1 MSNQYDSRGGHH
13 SQLGPS
19 GTGAQ
24 NFIIPTV
31 IEQTH
36 RGERGWDIFSR
47 LLKDRIV
54 FLGTP
59 VNDDIANIIVAQL
72 LFLESEDPDKDIMLY
87 INSPG
92 GLVTS
97 GMMIYDTMQYVRCD
111 VATICMGQAASMG
124 AFLLTAGAKGKR
136 FALPNARIMI
146 HQPLGGFQGQAT
158 DIDIHAKEILK
169 TRDRMNELMSKH
181 TGHPVEKIKHDT
193 ERDYFLSAD
202 ESKTYGLIDEVLVKK
217 KDEAKK

>member
-1 MSNQYDSRGGHH
+1 MANRNGALGMS
-13 SQLGPS
+13 
-19 GTGAQ
+19 

-59 VNDDIANIIVAQL
+59 VDDQIANIIVAQM

-92 GLVTS
+92 GLVTA

-111 VATICMGQAASMG
+111 IATICMGQAASM
-124 AFLLTAGAKGKR
+124 AAWLLAAGSKGKR
-136 FALPNARIMI
+136 YSLPNARIML

-169 TRDRMNELMSKH
+169 TRDRMNELLAKH
-181 TGHPVEKIKHDT
+181 TGHDINKIKHDT
-193 ERDYFLSAD
+193 ERDFFMSAAEAKEYGVVD
-202 ESKTYGLIDEVLVKK
+202 EILIKK
-217 KDEAKK
+217 KEEKEKK

>member
-1 MSNQYDSRGGHH
+1 MSKSPIVDAPPLQTS
-13 SQLGPS
+13 
-19 GTGAQ
+19 

-59 VNDDIANIIVAQL
+59 VDDQIANIIVAQM

-92 GLVTS
+92 GLVTA

-124 AFLLTAGAKGKR
+124 AWLLAAGTKGKR
-136 FALPNARIMI
+136 YSLPNARIML

-169 TRDRMNELMSKH
+169 TRDRMNELLSKH
-181 TGHPVEKIKHDT
+181 TGHPLDKIKHDT
-193 ERDYFLSAD
+193 ERDFFMSAVEAKEYGVVD
-202 ESKTYGLIDEVLVKK
+202 EILVKK
-217 KDEAKK
+217 KEEKKA

>member
-1 MSNQYDSRGGHH
+1 MANRN
-13 SQLGPS
+13 
-19 GTGAQ
+19 GALDTT

-59 VNDDIANIIVAQL
+59 VDDQIANIIVAQM
-72 LFLESEDPDKDIMLY
+72 LFLESEDPDKDVMLY

-92 GLVTS
+92 GLVTA

-111 VATICMGQAASMG
+111 VATICMGQAASM
-124 AFLLTAGAKGKR
+124 AAWLLAAGSKGKR
-136 FALPNARIMI
+136 YSLPNARIML

-169 TRDRMNELMSKH
+169 TRDRMNELLAKH
-181 TGHPVEKIKHDT
+181 TGHDINKIKHDT
-193 ERDYFLSAD
+193 ERDFFMSAA
-202 ESKTYGLIDEVLVKK
+202 EAKEYGVIDEILIKK
-217 KDEAKK
+217 KEEKK

>member
-1 MSNQYDSRGGHH
+1 MANK
-13 SQLGPS
+13 
-19 GTGAQ
+19 TGALGTMD
-24 NFIIPTV
+24 FIIPTV

-59 VNDDIANIIVAQL
+59 VDDQIANIIVAQM

-92 GLVTS
+92 GLVTA

-111 VATICMGQAASMG
+111 VATICMGQAASM
-124 AFLLTAGAKGKR
+124 AAWLLAAGSKGKR
-136 FALPNARIMI
+136 YSLPNARIML

-169 TRDRMNELMSKH
+169 TRDRMNELLAKH
-181 TGHPVEKIKHDT
+181 TGHPIDKIKHDT
-193 ERDYFLSAD
+193 ERDFFMSAA
-202 ESKTYGLIDEVLVKK
+202 EAKEYGVIDEILIKK
-217 KDEAKK
+217 KEEKK

>member
-1 MSNQYDSRGGHH
+1 MGDYKKGA
-13 SQLGPS
+13 LGM
-19 GTGAQ
+19 TD
-24 NFIIPTV
+24 FIIPTV

-59 VNDDIANIIVAQL
+59 VDDQIANIIVAQM

-92 GLVTS
+92 GLVTA

-111 VATICMGQAASMG
+111 VATICMGQAASM
-124 AFLLTAGAKGKR
+124 AAWLLAAGTKGKR
-136 FALPNARIMI
+136 YSLPNARIML

-169 TRDRMNELMSKH
+169 TRDRMNELLAKH
-181 TGHPVEKIKHDT
+181 SGHPIDKIKHDT
-193 ERDYFLSAD
+193 ERDFFMSAAEAKEYGVVD
-202 ESKTYGLIDEVLVKK
+202 EILVKK
-217 KDEAKK
+217 KEEKK

>member
-1 MSNQYDSRGGHH
+1 MANGQNGNGNGA
-13 SQLGPS
+13 LGL
-19 GTGAQ
+19 T

-59 VNDDIANIIVAQL
+59 VDDQIANIIVAQM

-92 GLVTS
+92 GLVTA

-111 VATICMGQAASMG
+111 VATICMGQAASM
-124 AFLLTAGAKGKR
+124 AAWLMAAGTKGKR
-136 FALPNARIMI
+136 YSLPNARIML

-169 TRDRMNELMSKH
+169 TRDRMNELLAKH
-181 TGHPVEKIKHDT
+181 TGHDINKIKHDT
-193 ERDYFLSAD
+193 ERDFFMSAA
-202 ESKTYGLIDEVLVKK
+202 EAKEYGVIDEILMKK
-217 KDEAKK
+217 KEEKK

>member
-1 MSNQYDSRGGHH
+1 MTNKNGA
-13 SQLGPS
+13 LGM
-19 GTGAQ
+19 TD
-24 NFIIPTV
+24 FIIPTV

-59 VNDDIANIIVAQL
+59 VDDQIANIIVAQM

-92 GLVTS
+92 GLVTA
-97 GMMIYDTMQYVRCD
+97 GMMVYDTMQYVRCD
-111 VATICMGQAASMG
+111 VATICMGQAASM
-124 AFLLTAGAKGKR
+124 AAWLLAAGTKGKR
-136 FALPNARIMI
+136 YSLPNARIML

-169 TRDRMNELMSKH
+169 TRDRMNELLAKH
-181 TGHPVEKIKHDT
+181 TGHPIDRIKHDT
-193 ERDYFLSAD
+193 ERDFFMSAA
-202 ESKTYGLIDEVLVKK
+202 EAKEYNVIDEVLIKK
-217 KDEAKK
+217 KEEKK

>member
-1 MSNQYDSRGGHH
+1 MNKRGALET
-13 SQLGPS
+13 S
-19 GTGAQ
+19 

-59 VNDDIANIIVAQL
+59 VDDQIANIIVAQM

-92 GLVTS
+92 GLVTA

-124 AFLLTAGAKGKR
+124 AWLLAAGTKGKR
-136 FALPNARIMI
+136 YSLPNARIML

-158 DIDIHAKEILK
+158 DIDIHAKEILR
-169 TRDRMNELMSKH
+169 TRDRMNEIMSKH
-181 TGHPVEKIKHDT
+181 SGHPIDKVKHDT
-193 ERDYFLSAD
+193 ERDYFMSAG
-202 ESKTYGLIDEVLVKK
+202 EAKEYGVIDEILVKK
-217 KDEAKK
+217 KDEKKG

>member
-1 MSNQYDSRGGHH
+1 MTD
-13 SQLGPS
+13 
-19 GTGAQ
+19 
-24 NFIIPTV
+24 FIIPTV

-59 VNDDIANIIVAQL
+59 VDDQIANIIVAQM

-92 GLVTS
+92 GLVTA
-97 GMMIYDTMQYVRCD
+97 GMMINDTMQYVRCD
-111 VATICMGQAASMG
+111 VATICMGQAASM
-124 AFLLTAGAKGKR
+124 AAWLLAAGTKGKR
-136 FALPNARIMI
+136 YSLPNARIML

-169 TRDRMNELMSKH
+169 TRDRMNELLAKH
-181 TGHPVEKIKHDT
+181 SGHPIDKIKHDT
-193 ERDYFLSAD
+193 ERDFFMSAAEAKEYGVVD
-202 ESKTYGLIDEVLVKK
+202 EILVKK
-217 KDEAKK
+217 KEEKK

>member
-1 MSNQYDSRGGHH
+1 MANKNGA
-13 SQLGPS
+13 LGM
-19 GTGAQ
+19 TD
-24 NFIIPTV
+24 FIIPTV

-59 VNDDIANIIVAQL
+59 VDDQIANIIVAQM

-92 GLVTS
+92 GLVTA

-111 VATICMGQAASMG
+111 VATICMGQAASM
-124 AFLLTAGAKGKR
+124 AAWLMAAGTKGKR
-136 FALPNARIMI
+136 YSLPNARIML

-169 TRDRMNELMSKH
+169 TRDRMNELLAKH
-181 TGHPVEKIKHDT
+181 TGHPIDKIKHDT
-193 ERDYFLSAD
+193 ERDFFMSAA
-202 ESKTYGLIDEVLVKK
+202 EAKEYGVIDEILIKK
-217 KDEAKK
+217 KEEKK

>member
-1 MSNQYDSRGGHH
+1 MSNDYKRGA
-13 SQLGPS
+13 LGTS
-19 GTGAQ
+19 GM
-24 NFIIPTV
+24 IIPTV

-59 VNDDIANIIVAQL
+59 VDDQIANIVVAQM

-92 GLVTS
+92 GLVTA

-111 VATICMGQAASMG
+111 IATICMGQAASMG
-124 AFLLTAGAKGKR
+124 AWLLAAGTKGKR
-136 FALPNARIMI
+136 YSLPNARIML

-158 DIDIHAKEILK
+158 DIDIHAKEILR

-181 TGHPVEKIKHDT
+181 TGHPIDKVKHDT
-193 ERDYFLSAD
+193 ERDYFMSAG
-202 ESKTYGLIDEVLVKK
+202 EAKEYGVIDEILVKK
-217 KDEAKK
+217 KEEKKG

>member
-1 MSNQYDSRGGHH
+1 MNMNSNNGA
-13 SQLGPS
+13 LGVS
-19 GTGAQ
+19 

-59 VNDDIANIIVAQL
+59 VDDQIANIVVAQM

-92 GLVTS
+92 GLVTA

-124 AFLLTAGAKGKR
+124 AWLLAAGAKGKR
-136 FALPNARIMI
+136 FSLPNARIML

-158 DIDIHAKEILK
+158 DIDIHAREVLK
-169 TRDRMNELMSKH
+169 TRDRMNELLAKH
-181 TGHPVEKIKHDT
+181 TGHPIEKIKHDT
-193 ERDYFLSAD
+193 ERDFFMSAA
-202 ESKTYGLIDEVLVKK
+202 ESKEYGVVDEILIKK
-217 KDEAKK
+217 KEEKR

>member
-1 MSNQYDSRGGHH
+1 MANKNGA
-13 SQLGPS
+13 LGM
-19 GTGAQ
+19 TD
-24 NFIIPTV
+24 FIIPTV

-59 VNDDIANIIVAQL
+59 VDDQIANIIVAQM

-92 GLVTS
+92 GLVTA

-111 VATICMGQAASMG
+111 VATICMGQAASM
-124 AFLLTAGAKGKR
+124 AAWLMAAGSKGKR
-136 FALPNARIMI
+136 YSLPNARIML

-169 TRDRMNELMSKH
+169 TRDRMNELLAKH
-181 TGHPVEKIKHDT
+181 TGHDINKIKHDT
-193 ERDYFLSAD
+193 ERDFFMSAA
-202 ESKTYGLIDEVLVKK
+202 EAKEYGVIDEILIKK
-217 KDEAKK
+217 KDEKK

>member
-1 MSNQYDSRGGHH
+1 MANGQNGNRNGA
-13 SQLGPS
+13 LGM
-19 GTGAQ
+19 TD
-24 NFIIPTV
+24 FIIPTV

-59 VNDDIANIIVAQL
+59 VDDQIANIIVAQM
-72 LFLESEDPDKDIMLY
+72 LFLESEDPDKDVMLY

-92 GLVTS
+92 GLVTA

-111 VATICMGQAASMG
+111 VATICMGQAASM
-124 AFLLTAGAKGKR
+124 AAWLMAAGTKGKR
-136 FALPNARIMI
+136 YSLPNARIML

-169 TRDRMNELMSKH
+169 TRDRMNELLAKH
-181 TGHPVEKIKHDT
+181 TGHDINKIKHDT
-193 ERDYFLSAD
+193 ERDFFMSAA
-202 ESKTYGLIDEVLVKK
+202 EAKEYGVIDEILIKK
-217 KDEAKK
+217 KEEKK